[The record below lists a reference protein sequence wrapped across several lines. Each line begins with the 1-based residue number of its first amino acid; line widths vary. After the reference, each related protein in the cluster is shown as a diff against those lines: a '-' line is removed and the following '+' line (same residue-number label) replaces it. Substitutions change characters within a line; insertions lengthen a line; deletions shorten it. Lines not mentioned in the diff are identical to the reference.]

1 MSRRETPMT
10 RWYWKQVGGTLIEE
24 FCAVER
30 VLGDRGGRW
39 IDGVIIKGGEFKIAR
54 QSEVD
59 VAGKD
64 IIVIQA
70 KDGRLGMFI
79 MGQAFFSAALLEA
92 FKPRSI
98 ESIALVAHDDSV
110 LGPIFRSHDR
120 MRVVVCPEQIM
131 IRARMRFFV
140 KKDGVPEKPFSETKL
155 LRRIEHGQVEHST
168 PCRRSDEEEWSTV
181 AELLLTREQKEDSPP
196 K

>member
-1 MSRRETPMT
+1 MT
-10 RWYWKQVGGTLIEE
+10 RWYWKQIGGTLIEE

-30 VLGDRGGRW
+30 VIGERGGRW
-39 IDGVIIKGGEFKIAR
+39 IDGIIIKGGAFKIAR

-70 KDGRLGMFI
+70 KDSRLGMYV
-79 MGQAFFSAALLEA
+79 MGQTFFSATLMET

-120 MRVVVCPEQIM
+120 MRVVVCPEEVM

-140 KKDGVPEKPFSETKL
+140 RKEGISEGPFSETEL
-155 LRRIEHGQVEHST
+155 LRRVEDGQVEHST

-181 AELLLTREQKEDSPP
+181 AELLLAREQKEGSQP